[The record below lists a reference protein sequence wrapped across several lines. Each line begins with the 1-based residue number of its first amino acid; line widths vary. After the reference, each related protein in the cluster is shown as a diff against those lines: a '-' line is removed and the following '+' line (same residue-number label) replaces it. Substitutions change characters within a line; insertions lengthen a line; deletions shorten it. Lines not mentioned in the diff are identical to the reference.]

1 MIPSKNYVKEI
12 VWKEGRQS
20 KAYKET
26 IHQTLYLTAEIYT
39 VTYTRKVDKGHL
51 QYSLEYTVIQRR
63 YAHIVLIGCTRAYL
77 IRCYTVMIHTLCF
90 DLIHSLMIMHMMM
103 MTRIDNLYNTYTVKL
118 ERYSGAYTYV
128 QWYVLYTLWWF
139 IHYDDA
145 YLMMMIMLGHL
156 IHSPWW
162 CIVWWCKNT
171 VWWG

>member
-1 MIPSKNYVKEI
+1 MCTFVGS
-12 VWKEGRQS
+12 
-20 KAYKET
+20 
-26 IHQTLYLTAEIYT
+26 LYT

-128 QWYVLYTLWWF
+128 Q
-139 IHYDDA
+139 
-145 YLMMMIMLGHL
+145 
-156 IHSPWW
+156 
-162 CIVWWCKNT
+162 
-171 VWWG
+171 